1 MQHIL
6 CRKINK
12 KHSSNMFCNICSKMT
27 SWGRPRTLICRL
39 LSKICPEM
47 EKFNFLPSGSTLKL
61 YFKNAA
67 VMTFRECAENDV
79 LLTSLERHNVDFT
92 SECFL
97 HVLVTSLKKFYANE
111 EVIFYASHSMFSYI
125 SIIFTFSQY

>member
-1 MQHIL
+1 M
-6 CRKINK
+6 
-12 KHSSNMFCNICSKMT
+12 M
-27 SWGRPRTLICRL
+27 SWGRPRTLICKL
-39 LSKICPEM
+39 LSEIYQKM
-47 EKFNFLPSGSTLKL
+47 EKFNFSLAGSTLKL

-67 VMTFRECAENDV
+67 VMTFIECAENDV
-79 LLTSLERHNVDFT
+79 LVTSLERHNADFT

-97 HVLVTSLKKFYANE
+97 HVLVTSLKFYANE